1 MKWNV
6 HELFLVTEVQDECE
20 NDGFIVDG
28 DEDEEESKEDD
39 DEKRDRKKWKKK
51 RLIIFLNK
59 QLILSR

>member
-1 MKWNV
+1 M
-6 HELFLVTEVQDECE
+6 FFVTEVQDECE

-39 DEKRDRKKWKKK
+39 EKRDRKKWKKK